1 MWAEGEH
8 FVHTFES
15 VVLVSIQETR
25 GGTLILT
32 SHSIYFLQTGDM
44 IDVMMKEIKVETDKQ
59 DKKWKLNSLTD
70 IHGQRYMLKAQA
82 LELFFANMEGK

>member
-70 IHGQRYMLKAQA
+70 IHGRRYMLKAQA
-82 LELFFANMEGK
+82 HELFFANMEGK